1 MKLPSRRA
9 RIALLAGCATFAVA
23 APASATV
30 TSTYSTDPDGTLTA
44 ASSGADPITI
54 TCEGGFT
61 KVERHRSGPRAG
73 PRHDHRLRRPQGD
86 RRERRSR

>member
-30 TSTYSTDPDGTLTA
+30 TSTYSTDPDGTLTVT
-44 ASSGADPITI
+44 SDG
-54 TCEGGFT
+54 C
-61 KVERHRSGPRAG
+61 
-73 PRHDHRLRRPQGD
+73 
-86 RRERRSR
+86 